1 MVSPKKENGY
11 TAIANEIME
20 ALIKYSLP
28 SSEMRCLLFVIR
40 KTYGFNKKTDAISL
54 SQFVRATSLNRR
66 AVIRALNN
74 LNQKNLIYKE
84 RGGVKNDTILTSKYR
99 FNKHYNSW
107 NSSVKIVTGRVK
119 RGKKVV
125 SKLSHTKDTI
135 QKKEIYS
142 RVINYLNTK
151 TGKKYKATTDKT
163 ISLINARLND
173 GFTPEDFK
181 KVIDVKTSQWLK
193 DAKNNQYL
201 RPETLFGNKFEGY
214 LNDHGGKT
222 EKIDKFKKAF

>member
-1 MVSPKKENGY
+1 MASPQKENGY

-54 SQFVRATSLNRR
+54 SQFVRATALNRR

-74 LNQKNLIYKE
+74 LNHKNLIYKE
-84 RGGVKNDTILTSKYR
+84 QGGVKNDTISTSKYR

-125 SKLSHTKDTI
+125 SKLSHTKDII

-142 RVINYLNTK
+142 RVINYLNNK
-151 TGKKYKATTDKT
+151 TGKKYKPTTSKT
-163 ISLINARLND
+163 IGLIEARLKD
-173 GFTPEDFK
+173 GFTADDFK
-181 KVIDVKTSQWLK
+181 KVIDIKTKEWLN
-193 DAKNNQYL
+193 DAKNNKYL

-214 LNDHGGKT
+214 LNDQGNKK
-222 EKIDKFKKAF
+222 EKSDKFKKAF